1 MAWDDAGN
9 WVEDEFNWWEEQS
22 YAPNPPE
29 PGTPTEPYPD
39 GEAPEHNYGDDYR
52 GTPVEDPPVSSDNDP
67 RVDDQPNPDVQV
79 DSWDPA
85 AWLRS
90 QGIDESIISQE
101 AGNLDRYGS
110 AEAVLAANPGTIQSY
125 TNRGDRPTLS
135 NFGIGGDLDL
145 DSNGQLDPGWERVP
159 VGGLGPTGE
168 DSTATNPQ
176 FNWVGGTT
184 QRPAPRPG
192 PGSNPTTRAP
202 GPSGRTIGDTPS
214 VEQILRELG
223 ILGQQYGGP
232 GSPGVFTENG
242 PTQQIGQDPLSQ
254 LITGGYANLIGA
266 EGRTSL
272 GDDIDATLR
281 GLIERGGVIDEDPS
295 IKAQRMEAK
304 RQPIE
309 AFRRMQTNQM
319 RGELANRGLMSE
331 PGQPQGSEIGALG
344 RIEEK
349 LAPYYATAGQEL
361 ASEDFAANN
370 ERLSQALT
378 LATGLSQAQSQTFLA
393 TLESATDRQQVLSQ
407 IALET
412 LDKNMTWN
420 MFLANLGLERGKVM
434 NQLQTGQLESL
445 YPLLVL
451 FSQYVNMSRQGY
463 V

>member
-1 MAWDDAGN
+1 
-9 WVEDEFNWWEEQS
+9 
-22 YAPNPPE
+22 
-29 PGTPTEPYPD
+29 
-39 GEAPEHNYGDDYR
+39 
-52 GTPVEDPPVSSDNDP
+52 
-67 RVDDQPNPDVQV
+67 
-79 DSWDPA
+79 
-85 AWLRS
+85 
-90 QGIDESIISQE
+90 
-101 AGNLDRYGS
+101 
-110 AEAVLAANPGTIQSY
+110 
-125 TNRGDRPTLS
+125 
-135 NFGIGGDLDL
+135 
-145 DSNGQLDPGWERVP
+145 
-159 VGGLGPTGE
+159 
-168 DSTATNPQ
+168 
-176 FNWVGGTT
+176 
-184 QRPAPRPG
+184 
-192 PGSNPTTRAP
+192 
-202 GPSGRTIGDTPS
+202 
-214 VEQILRELG
+214 
-223 ILGQQYGGP
+223 
-232 GSPGVFTENG
+232 
-242 PTQQIGQDPLSQ
+242 
-254 LITGGYANLIGA
+254 
-266 EGRTSL
+266 
-272 GDDIDATLR
+272 
-281 GLIERGGVIDEDPS
+281 
-295 IKAQRMEAK
+295 
-304 RQPIE
+304 
-309 AFRRMQTNQM
+309 MQTNQM